1 MMKLPLSVVGHDSAD
16 DISCA
21 SILKV
26 LADDT
31 RLAVVE
37 KLLDG
42 PVTVTEINESLG
54 VESTL
59 LSHHLKALREA
70 NLVTRT
76 RQGRYALYALAP
88 SLLVRRK
95 GRSIDL
101 GCCTISFS

>member
-1 MMKLPLSVVGHDSAD
+1 MKTPLSVLGQDSAD

-42 PVTVTEINESLG
+42 PVTVTEMNESLG
-54 VESTL
+54 VEATL

-76 RQGRYALYALAP
+76 RQGRYAVYALAP
-88 SLLVRRK
+88 PLLVRRK

-101 GCCTISFS
+101 GCCKISFS

>member
-1 MMKLPLSVVGHDSAD
+1 MKSPLTVLGQDSGG

-31 RLAVVE
+31 RLAVIE

-70 NLVTRT
+70 KLVTRT
-76 RQGRYALYALAP
+76 RQGRYAVYALAP
-88 SLLVRRK
+88 ELSARRK
-95 GRSIDL
+95 GRAICL

>member
-1 MMKLPLSVVGHDSAD
+1 MKLPLNVLGHDSGED
-16 DISCA
+16 SSCA

-31 RLAVVE
+31 RLAVVQR
-37 KLLDG
+37 LLDG
-42 PVTVTEINESLG
+42 PSTVTEINETLG

-76 RQGRYALYALAP
+76 RNGRFAVYALAP
-88 SLLVRRK
+88 ELLARRK

-101 GCCTISFS
+101 GCCKISFS

>member
-1 MMKLPLSVVGHDSAD
+1 MKTPLRVLAHDSDEAF
-16 DISCA
+16 SCA
-21 SILKV
+21 SVLKV

-31 RLAVVE
+31 RLAVIE

-42 PVTVTEINESLG
+42 PVTVTEINESLS
-54 VESTL
+54 VEPTL
-59 LSHHLKALREA
+59 LSHHLKTLRDA

-76 RQGRYALYALAP
+76 RQGRFAVYALTPVLLA
-88 SLLVRRK
+88 RRK